1 MCILKSESVKSIGTH
16 LDTHMD
22 MNKQISAT
30 CKAAWYHL
38 YQVGKI
44 RSYITEDQAKTIIHS
59 HVTSRLD
66 SNNGLLVGLPKKEL
80 RRLQLV
86 QNVGA
91 RLIKGLRK
99 HDHITPTLRQLHW
112 LPVEQHI
119 VFKVLMMVYKAINFQ
134 GPGYLREILTVYT
147 QTRSFRSDTDCK
159 LYIYSHQ
166 RLALC
171 RHKEENMCTHTLEWT
186 PKAHSYQR

>member
-1 MCILKSESVKSIGTH
+1 MCILKSESVKSIGAH
-16 LDTHMD
+16 LDTRMD

-44 RSYITEDQAKTIIHS
+44 RSYIMEDQAKTIIHS

-66 SNNGLLVGLPKKEL
+66 SNNGMLVGLPKKEL

-86 QNVGA
+86 QNAGA

-119 VFKVLMMVYKAINFQ
+119 VFKVLMMLYKAINFQ
-134 GPGYLREILTVYT
+134 GPEK
-147 QTRSFRSDTDCK
+147 F
-159 LYIYSHQ
+159 
-166 RLALC
+166 
-171 RHKEENMCTHTLEWT
+171 
-186 PKAHSYQR
+186 